1 MDYIQERNQ
10 MSFDTLKI
18 KDLKNV
24 ADNFAVEYS
33 PKTTKQQLIL
43 LLEEEG
49 VTYDTYKRFFESEKV
64 EPELA
69 PRSQPVRTTSK
80 ATEDVVLVKMDRN
93 NFTYEVDGFTFTREH
108 PFMPME
114 ASKAQ
119 SIFDTHD
126 GFRLATPREA
136 QEYYR

>member
-1 MDYIQERNQ
+1 

-33 PKTTKQQLIL
+33 AKTTKQQLIL

-64 EPELA
+64 EPELV
-69 PRSQPVRTTSK
+69 PRSQPVRTTLAS
-80 ATEDVVLVKMDRN
+80 TEDVVLVKMDRN
-93 NFTYEVDGFTFTREH
+93 NYTYEANGFTFTREH

-114 ASKAQ
+114 SSKAQ
-119 SIFDTHD
+119 SIFDIHD

>member
-1 MDYIQERNQ
+1 

-64 EPELA
+64 EPELS
-69 PRSQPVRTTSK
+69 PRSQPVRTAPTS
-80 ATEDVVLVKMDRN
+80 TEDIVLVKMDRN
-93 NFTYEVDGFTFTREH
+93 NFTYEVDGFMFTKQH

-114 ASKAQ
+114 SSRAQ
-119 SIFDTHD
+119 SIFDIHD